1 MDARKGVITHSHAKK
16 RHIKVSERGGGACHV
31 HVLSLHILLIPDRNM
46 LLWVSLCAEGGDNT
60 LSLFSPFAC
69 QWLVCSVCLFFF
81 SIQVYAW
88 AYGHKCGND
97 PLRKVGS
104 EDVCV
109 YVCVEEGQADANN
122 RKRSDCL

>member
-1 MDARKGVITHSHAKK
+1 MQKRDTSKYQKGVAVLAMCMSSVYIFCSSRIEICCCGFHCVLREATTHFLYFLLSHA
-16 RHIKVSERGGGACHV
+16 SG
-31 HVLSLHILLIPDRNM
+31 
-46 LLWVSLCAEGGDNT
+46 
-60 LSLFSPFAC
+60 LFVQCVF
-69 QWLVCSVCLFFF
+69 FFF